1 MRTLLLAA
9 ACVARLAAS
18 DADTFLLRGGT
29 VHPASGPEV
38 AGASVLVRDGRI
50 AEIGVKVAA
59 PKGVRV
65 VDVKGLHVYPG
76 MIDAATQLG
85 LTEIGAVAETNDINE
100 LGIFKPHLRALTAVN
115 PASEHIPVTRANGVT
130 AALVQPGGGVIT
142 GQAALIHLDGW
153 TPDEM
158 AVRAVAAIRLDYPQI
173 APVARGGA
181 GSRSSFTEARHRYQE
196 QVRELNEFFE
206 SARRYQKAKAAGAAV
221 APDPKLEAMLAALAG
236 KLPVLIRADREKTI
250 REALQFAAKQKI
262 RMVLHHGEEAWKVA
276 AELKAQDV
284 PVILGP
290 TQALP
295 PREDDPYDRAFT
307 VAADLYRA
315 GVKFAFGT
323 FGPTAE
329 TNPRSLPY
337 QAATAA
343 AFGLPYDEALRSVTL
358 RPAEILGVGAEI
370 GSIEKGKL
378 ADLIVTDGDPLE
390 VRTQIRHVFVAG
402 RAADPDNK
410 HYRLYQKYLNRP

>member
-1 MRTLLLAA
+1 MRTLLLAV
-9 ACVARLAAS
+9 ACVTRLAAA

-29 VHPASGPEV
+29 VHPVSGPEL

-65 VDVKGLHVYPG
+65 VDLKGLHVYPG

-100 LGIFKPHLRALTAVN
+100 LGFFKPHLRALTAVN

-130 AALVQPGGGVIT
+130 TALVQPGGGVIT

-153 TPDEM
+153 TPQEM

-173 APVARGGA
+173 AAARGGA
-181 GSRSSFTEARHRYQE
+181 GSRTSFADARRRYQE

-206 SARRYQKAKAAGAAV
+206 AARRYQKAKAAGAAI
-221 APDPKLEAMLAALAG
+221 APDPKLEAMLPALEG

-262 RMVLHHGEEAWKVA
+262 RMVLHHGDDAWKVA

-307 VAADLYRA
+307 VAADLYKA

-358 RPAEILGVGAEI
+358 RPAEILGVGGEI

-390 VRTQIRHVFVAG
+390 VRTQVRHVFIAG
-402 RAADPDNK
+402 HAADLDNR